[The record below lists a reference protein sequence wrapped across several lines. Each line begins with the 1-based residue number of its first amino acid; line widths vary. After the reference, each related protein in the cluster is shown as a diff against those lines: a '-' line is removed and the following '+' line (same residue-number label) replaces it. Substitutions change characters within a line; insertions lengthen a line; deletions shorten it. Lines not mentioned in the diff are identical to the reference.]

1 MTAVVCQRTSVRV
14 SAPDG
19 IHLSRKGF
27 DSRRICLDGC
37 YLSAW
42 KQALSI
48 IRLRY
53 DANICNNFLYLQI
66 NRIFIE

>member
-27 DSRRICLDGC
+27 DSRRICSDGFIC
-37 YLSAW
+37 QSGNG
-42 KQALSI
+42 
-48 IRLRY
+48 LRVSF
-53 DANICNNFLYLQI
+53 DCDTLQI
-66 NRIFIE
+66 YAIISYICK